1 MRIKTLRNVFRNPAR
16 SVEYSTGPKSSHHQT
31 RRRIGLTIGLL
42 ALSALLVDASSV
54 GAQFSEVEGAI
65 VEDAGPAQ
73 VIRSRSSS
81 PNVSTPSTPPSSSPS
96 KPSLSSS
103 KPDEKKGESKDGKK
117 EGDADKTSD
126 VVKRPTE
133 PDSPANPDELDA
145 TPNEAGMLRLNFQGQ
160 PWPGVISWLKKVSGK
175 SLDWQELP
183 GGYLN
188 LSTHREYTVEEAR
201 NIINRHLLARGY
213 TILIR
218 DELMTVEKIEK
229 LNPAMV
235 PRVTAAELDQRGDYE
250 FVKVSFTLTALV
262 AAQAAEELKPMLS
275 PNGKLLP
282 LTQTNRLEAIDSVI
296 NLREIRELLT
306 EEQSGDGIE
315 RRVWQFALQYVR
327 AEDIVGPL
335 YALLGEQAPA
345 TGGGSPMS

>member
-31 RRRIGLTIGLL
+31 RLRIGLTIGLL

-262 AAQAAEELKPMLS
+262 AAQAAE
-275 PNGKLLP
+275 
-282 LTQTNRLEAIDSVI
+282 
-296 NLREIRELLT
+296 
-306 EEQSGDGIE
+306 
-315 RRVWQFALQYVR
+315 
-327 AEDIVGPL
+327 
-335 YALLGEQAPA
+335 
-345 TGGGSPMS
+345 